1 MRIFPLQ
8 HTSGRF
14 SLVSP
19 AAFFGGCLIAVVVAF
34 SIPLLPAFAATGPFA
49 DFTGN
54 WSGTGTLQPQG
65 GAIERIR
72 CLAKYRPR
80 GSSQREIDLE
90 LRCASDSYNFDLS
103 GQFTADEKNQITGRW
118 TERSRNV
125 VGSALGRSSSNRI
138 DIHAESSAFSAD
150 LGLVTSGRR
159 QSVTIE
165 SHGGGQVVKA
175 TISLTR
181 N

>member
-8 HTSGRF
+8 HTFGRF
-14 SLVSP
+14 SLASP
-19 AAFFGGCLIAVVVAF
+19 AAVFGGCLIAVVSAF
-34 SIPLLPAFAATGPFA
+34 SIPQLPAMAATGPFA

-54 WSGTGTLQPQG
+54 WSGTGTVRPEG

-80 GSSQREIDLE
+80 GSSQREVDLE

-103 GQFTADEKNQITGRW
+103 GQFTADEKNQISGRW
-118 TERSRNV
+118 TERSRNI
-125 VGSALGRSSSNRI
+125 GGTAIGNASSERL
-138 DIHAESSAFSAD
+138 DVHVESSGFAAD
-150 LGLVTSGRR
+150 LAIVTRNRR
-159 QSVTIE
+159 QGVTID
-165 SHGGGQVVKA
+165 SHGGGQIVKA

>member
-14 SLVSP
+14 LLVSR
-19 AAFFGGCLIAVVVAF
+19 AAFFGGCLIAAVSAF
-34 SIPLLPAFAATGPFA
+34 SMPQLPALAATGLFA
-49 DFTGN
+49 DFNGN
-54 WSGTGTLQPQG
+54 WSGTGTLQPEG
-65 GAIERIR
+65 GTVERIR

-125 VGSALGRSSSNRI
+125 VGTALGSSSGNRI

-159 QSVTIE
+159 QAVTIQ